1 MSSST
6 SDLYR
11 KALALD
17 ESERAELAGALIDS
31 LDSERDSGVE
41 AAWLEE
47 IERRIRELDSGEVG
61 GIPWEEVRE
70 RILRRIDAA
79 DAD

>member
-17 ESERAELAGALIDS
+17 ESERAELAGALIES
-31 LDSERDSGVE
+31 LESQRDSGVE

-47 IERRIRELDSGEVG
+47 IERRIKELDSGEVE

-70 RILRRIDAA
+70 RILRRLN
-79 DAD
+79 DADTD

>member
-6 SDLYR
+6 SDLFR

-17 ESERAELAGALIDS
+17 ESERAELAGVLIES
-31 LDSERDSGVE
+31 LDSEKDSGVE

-47 IERRIRELDSGEVG
+47 IERRIKELDSGQVE

-79 DAD
+79 DSN

>member
-6 SDLYR
+6 SDLFR

-17 ESERAELAGALIDS
+17 ESERAELAGVLIES
-31 LDSERDSGVE
+31 LDSEKDSGVE

-47 IERRIRELDSGEVG
+47 IERWIKELDSGEVE

-79 DAD
+79 DSN

>member
-6 SDLYR
+6 SDLFR

-17 ESERAELAGALIDS
+17 ESERAELAGVLIES
-31 LDSERDSGVE
+31 LDSEQDSGVE

-47 IERRIRELDSGEVG
+47 IERRIKELDSGEVE

-70 RILRRIDAA
+70 RILRRINAA
-79 DAD
+79 DPS

>member
-6 SDLYR
+6 SDLFR
-11 KALALD
+11 RALSLD
-17 ESERAELAGALIDS
+17 ESERAELAGVLIES
-31 LDSERDSGVE
+31 LDSEKDSGVE

-47 IERRIRELDSGEVG
+47 IERRIKELDSGQVE

-79 DAD
+79 DSN

>member
-1 MSSST
+1 MNSST
-6 SDLYR
+6 SDLFR

-17 ESERAELAGALIDS
+17 ESERAELAGVLIES
-31 LDSERDSGVE
+31 LDSEKDSGVE

-47 IERRIRELDSGEVG
+47 IERRIKELDSGQVE

-70 RILRRIDAA
+70 RILRRIDVA
-79 DAD
+79 DSN

>member
-6 SDLYR
+6 TDLYR

-31 LDSERDSGVE
+31 LDLEIDSGVE

-47 IERRIRELDSGEVG
+47 IERRIKELDSGEVE
-61 GIPWEEVRE
+61 GIPWEEVRA
-70 RILRRIDAA
+70 RIIRRIDAA
-79 DAD
+79 DRD

>member
-1 MSSST
+1 MGSST

-31 LDSERDSGVE
+31 LDSNRDPGVE
-41 AAWLEE
+41 ASWLKE
-47 IERRIRELDSGEVG
+47 IERRIKELDSGEAE

-79 DAD
+79 DTD